1 MLIWEAARHH
11 ARILREVHPI
21 GNTGLRDLTRLAEAF
36 EARVFVVPLEP
47 HLSGLVVKNQQEGAR
62 IYISH
67 TDSPL
72 RQRFTLAHEIGH
84 LVDRLELAN
93 DDEYSFVDHRQPGNY
108 DLHEFFADEFA
119 GELLMPAEE
128 MLKLR
133 EDKVPEAVVADKFG
147 VSIPAVRK
155 RYQRLDRSPHRD
167 NYQDEAHVA

>member
-1 MLIWEAARHH
+1 M
-11 ARILREVHPI
+11 
-21 GNTGLRDLTRLAEAF
+21 
-36 EARVFVVPLEP
+36 
-47 HLSGLVVKNQQEGAR
+47 
-62 IYISH
+62 
-67 TDSPL
+67 
-72 RQRFTLAHEIGH
+72 GH

-133 EDKVPEAVVADKFG
+133 EEKIPEAVVADTFG
-147 VSIPAVRK
+147 VSISAVRK

-167 NYQDEAHVA
+167 DYQVEALVA